1 MSRRAVPHACHW
13 GAFSALVEDGRLV
26 GVEPFAKDPE
36 PPASLHAWLEGAYA
50 PNRVRRP
57 AVRRGWLENGPHAG
71 GRAGARRGD
80 DPFVAVSWDRALDLV
95 AEALR
100 GTIAR
105 YGNAGIFG
113 GSYGWSSAGRFH
125 HAKTQLQRFL
135 NLIGGFTDQSENY
148 SVAAGLVLLP
158 RILGSVQA
166 ISGPTTGW
174 DAVAADGEL
183 VIAFGG
189 LARKNLEVAPGG
201 PGVHEVPGLIRRA
214 HAAGVKFVSISPNRA
229 DCMPEL
235 EAEWVPIR
243 PNSDTAMMLAM
254 AQVLLEEGLADLGF
268 CETHCVGLDTFARY
282 LDGTADGVRKS
293 PGWAE
298 AITGVPA
305 AKIRDLA
312 RRAAGQRTLLTTAWA
327 LQRAE
332 NGEQSFW
339 ASVALA
345 ALIGDIGLP
354 GGGLA
359 FGLGS
364 MGGMGAP
371 RHPVVSPALSKG
383 RNPAGSSIPVARI
396 ADCLLHPGERYRFNG
411 ETRRY
416 PEIGTVYW
424 CGGNPFHHHQ
434 DLNRLVRAFQ
444 RPETIVVQ
452 EIWWTPTARL
462 ADIVLPA
469 TTTLER
475 NDIGASGRDRFIL
488 AMKQAIAPQ
497 GEARNDH
504 DILRGL
510 AARFGREAEFTEGLD
525 EMAWLRRLYDE
536 ARAKTAAR
544 GLSLPDFDA
553 FWAAGHAEQ
562 PAPAAPYN
570 LLAAFRAD
578 PAADPLATPSGRI
591 EIASETIAGFGDADL
606 AGHAQWREPLEW
618 LGAPRAKTYPLHLIS
633 NQPAPRLHSQMSF
646 AVPSAAER
654 RRGLEPL
661 GMNPADAER
670 RGIAEGD
677 AVRIFNDRGETR
689 ASARLTDDL
698 ARGVVLLPTGGWY
711 APRDWGLPGSPD
723 RGGNPNVLTRDTGTS
738 SLGQGPSA
746 MSALVEVE
754 RLAGPSAG
762 PLDAADPFAL
772 PEILDPTR

>member
-1 MSRRAVPHACHW
+1 MSPRAVPHACHW
-13 GAFSALVEDGRLV
+13 GAFSALVEDGHLV
-26 GVEPFAKDPE
+26 GIEPFAKDPE
-36 PPASLHAWLEGAYA
+36 PPASLRAWLDGVYA
-50 PNRVRRP
+50 PNRVTKP
-57 AVRRGWLENGPHAG
+57 AVRKGWLDNGPT
-71 GRAGARRGD
+71 AGARRGA
-80 DPFVAVSWDRALDLV
+80 DPFVTVSWDTALDLV
-95 AEALR
+95 AEALQN
-100 GTIAR
+100 TIAR
-105 YGNAGIFG
+105 HGNTGIFG

-125 HAKTQLQRFL
+125 HAKSQLQRFL
-135 NLIGGFTDQSENY
+135 NVIGGFTDQSENY

-158 RILGSVQA
+158 HILGSVQA
-166 ISGPTTGW
+166 IAGPTTGW
-174 DAVAADGEL
+174 DAVAAEGKL

-189 LARKNLEVAPGG
+189 LARKNLDVTPGG
-201 PGVHEVPGLIRRA
+201 PGAHEVPGLIRQA

-235 EAEWVPIR
+235 EAEWIAIR

-254 AQVLLEEGLADLGF
+254 AQVLIEEGLADLSF
-268 CETHCVGLDTFARY
+268 CETHCVGLDAFAHY
-282 LDGTADGVRKS
+282 LDGTDDGAKKS
-293 PGWAE
+293 PEWAA

-312 RRAAGQRTLLTTAWA
+312 RWAAGQRTLLTTAWA

-371 RHPVVSPALSKG
+371 RHPVASPALAKG
-383 RNPAGSSIPVARI
+383 PNPAGSSIPVARI

-411 ETRRY
+411 ETHRY

-434 DLNRLVRAFQ
+434 DLNRLVEAFR
-444 RPETIVVQ
+444 RPETVVVH
-452 EIWWTPTARL
+452 EIWWTPAARL

-488 AMKQAIAPQ
+488 AMKQAIEPQ

-536 ARAKTAAR
+536 ARAKTTAR
-544 GLSLPDFDA
+544 GVSMPDFDT

-562 PAPAAPYN
+562 PAPLVPYN

-578 PAADPLATPSGRI
+578 PAAHPLATPSGRI

-606 AGHAQWREPLEW
+606 AGHAQWREPREW
-618 LGAPRAKTYPLHLIS
+618 LGAPGAARYPLHLIS

-654 RRGLEPL
+654 RGGLEPL
-661 GMNPADAER
+661 GMNPVDAMR
-670 RGIAEGD
+670 RGIGEGD
-677 AVRIFNDRGETR
+677 AVRVFNGRGETQ

-698 ARGVVLLPTGGWY
+698 APGVVLLPTGGWY

-723 RGGNPNVLTRDTGTS
+723 RGGNPNMLTRDCGTS

-746 MSALVEVE
+746 MSTLVEVE
-754 RLAGPSAG
+754 RLAGPLESV
-762 PLDAADPFAL
+762 DPFAL
-772 PEILDPTR
+772 PDIIDPPQ